1 MSLDTRDGAA
11 AIRDEDRYP
20 SRVGADPTLTERR
33 DPVVWG
39 DGDRERAG
47 AAGVLGPSQLAGYE
61 RDGYLQIPSLL
72 TPDEVAALDAE
83 VSRLAADPEVR
94 AAERTIVEPDAGEV
108 RSVFEVHHDGPFA
121 ELCRDPRLAAVARR
135 LLGSEVYVHQSRI
148 NLKPG
153 FRGKEFYWH
162 SDFETWHTEDGMSSM
177 RAVSASVSLTEN
189 VHTNGPLMVIAGSHR
204 WFVSCP
210 GETPPDHHKASL
222 RRQEIGVPD
231 DDHLAEL
238 ARRGEIRD
246 LVGPAGSVTFFEC
259 NMMHGS
265 NGNITPLPRRNAFFV
280 FNSVENTLTDP
291 FSAPA
296 PRPIHIASR
305 DFTPLPS

>member
-1 MSLDTRDGAA
+1 MSIDTRDGPAA
-11 AIRDEDRYP
+11 TRGGDRYP
-20 SRVGADPTLTERR
+20 SRVGTDPTLTERK
-33 DPVVWG
+33 DPVMWG
-39 DGDRERAG
+39 ARKG
-47 AAGVLGPSQLAGYE
+47 GVLDPAQFDGYQ

-83 VSRLAADPEVR
+83 VDRLATDAEVR
-94 AAERTIVEPDAGEV
+94 DAERTIVEPDAGEV

-121 ELCRDPRLAAVARR
+121 DLCRDQRLAGVARQ
-135 LLGSEVYVHQSRI
+135 LLGSDVYIHQSRI

-162 SDFETWHTEDGMSSM
+162 SDFETWHTEDGMGAM

-189 VHTNGPLMVIAGSHR
+189 VHVNGPLMVIAGSHR
-204 WFVSCP
+204 FFVSCP

-238 ARRGEIRD
+238 TRRGEIRD

-280 FNSVENTLTDP
+280 YNSVENPLVDP

-296 PRPIHIASR
+296 PRPTYIAGR
-305 DFTPLPS
+305 DFTPLPR

>member
-1 MSLDTRDGAA
+1 VSTATSTAPADLAD
-11 AIRDEDRYP
+11 DRYP
-20 SRVGADPTLTERR
+20 SRRGVPPSITERV

-39 DGDRERAG
+39 TGEGGTLDAEDVA
-47 AAGVLGPSQLAGYE
+47 SFD

-72 TPDEVAALDAE
+72 DPDEVAELDAE
-83 VSRLAADPEVR
+83 VLRLAADADVR
-94 AAERTIVEPDAGEV
+94 AAERTIVELGSGDV
-108 RSVFEVHHDGPFA
+108 RSVFEVHHGGPFG
-121 ELCRDPRLAAVARR
+121 ELCRDPRLAGVARQ
-135 LLGSEVYVHQSRI
+135 LLGSDVYIHQSRV

-162 SDFETWHTEDGMSSM
+162 SDFETWHTEDGMPAP
-177 RAVSASVSLTEN
+177 RAVSASVSLTDN

-210 GETPPDHHKASL
+210 GETPPDHHRESL

-246 LVGPAGSVTFFEC
+246 LTGPAGSVTFFEC
-259 NMMHGS
+259 NLMHGS

-280 FNSVENTLTDP
+280 FNSVENALVEP
-291 FSAPA
+291 YAAPA
-296 PRPIHIASR
+296 PRPTHIASR
-305 DFTPLPS
+305 VFTPLTR